1 MDYKAIRF
9 QLNIETRDDELAHIS
24 PVRLSLGP
32 VASLIKLHMIYLLS
46 AHTLG

>member
-1 MDYKAIRF
+1 MNYKAIRF
-9 QLNIETRDDELAHIS
+9 QLNIETRDELAHIS